1 MEKDE
6 LLKRVLMM
14 QRLQGMET
22 EPISAEDPYASM
34 EKDQLISMIHFL
46 VKREDERAQENQ
58 ELKDMVKDLRD
69 THKQDV
75 KTQTNLLKSIDR
87 LTNQVAD
94 LTTQNKTLQ
103 QKVNDLL
110 SQISVGNK
118 VRFGS
123 TSQKGTKKK
132 AAPVQDREKDQ
143 DDFDGTNGAAMS
155 SNQQADTAPAD
166 ETESAGQAR
175 RSFEYRKGMKYQTM
189 FADDRIVHESDKNL
203 LPEGATYI
211 RSEYKSSYD
220 QVSYIVQHDYE
231 IIIYKDK
238 DGIMRK
244 GYFPKVSAESENE
257 TVMDRFPGTHASCSL
272 LANLVFNKYH
282 MNTPV
287 YREMVRLLNNK
298 MNVSRNTVYNWFVKG
313 SEHLKK
319 VLPVLKEKLLAKGAV
334 VNCDETWCRVKVAGK
349 YGKKYIW
356 CMVNKEAKV
365 AVYFYDDGSRG
376 RQVLRDFLGET
387 EISALQSDGFNVYM
401 YLDKELVDVDH
412 LCCLAHARA
421 KFKYAQEQGKDADA
435 EYFIT
440 SIGRL
445 YDLEEQYRLR
455 HLTPQQIQ
463 QERQGEQ
470 TSKIIQRMRQR
481 LDKLLADTIGMRG
494 YLMHKALNY
503 LKSFWNQLIL
513 YLKDG
518 RYSIDNTLAERTLR
532 PMTVERKNSL
542 TFGSHDGVEVS
553 VIYHTFIETC
563 KMCGVSTL
571 EYFKEFFKA
580 IMQGRTDYERS
591 ACRLLPSG
599 RKNMLPMTIGIKN
612 N

>member
-1 MEKDE
+1 MEKDK

-58 ELKDMVKDLRD
+58 ELKDMVKELRD

-75 KTQTNLLKSIDR
+75 KTQASLLKTQSNLMKSIDN
-87 LTNQVAD
+87 LTNQVSD
-94 LTTQNKTLQ
+94 LTTQNKSLQ

-123 TSQKGTKKK
+123 KSQKGIKKN
-132 AAPVQDREKDQ
+132 AVPVQDREKDK
-143 DDFDGTNGAAMS
+143 DDFDGTNGTAMS
-155 SNQQADTAPAD
+155 STFQADAATVDA
-166 ETESAGQAR
+166 ETEPAEQSQK
-175 RSFEYRKGMKYQTM
+175 SYENRKGLKYQTM
-189 FADDRIVHESDKNL
+189 NADRREIHESDRNL
-203 LPEGATYI
+203 LPEGATYLW
-211 RSEYKSSYD
+211 SEYKSSYD

-231 IIIYKDK
+231 IIVYKDK
-238 DGIMRK
+238 NGKMCC
-244 GYFPKVSAESENE
+244 GYFPKADEPSVI
-257 TVMDRFPGTHASCSL
+257 DCFPGTHASSSL

-287 YREMVRLLNNK
+287 YREMVRLLNNR
-298 MNVSRNTVYNWFVKG
+298 MNMSRNTVYNWFVKG
-313 SEHLKK
+313 SKHLNK

-334 VNCDETWCRVKVAGK
+334 VNCDETWCRVKIKGK

-376 RQVLRDFLGET
+376 RKVLRDFLGET
-387 EISALQSDGFNVYM
+387 KIDALQSDGFNVYM
-401 YLDKELVDVDH
+401 YLDNELVDVDH
-412 LCCLAHARA
+412 LCCFAHARA
-421 KFKYAQEQGKDADA
+421 KFQYAFEQGKDADA
-435 EYFIT
+435 EYFIRL
-440 SIGRL
+440 IGWL
-445 YDLEEQYRLR
+445 YDQEEQYRLR
-455 HLTPQQIQ
+455 HLTPEQIRK
-463 QERQGEQ
+463 ERQGEK
-470 TSKIIQRMRQR
+470 TSKIISQILQR
-481 LDKLLADTIGMRG
+481 LDKLLADGNGMRG
-494 YLMHKALNY
+494 DLMQKALNY
-503 LKSFWNQLIL
+503 LNSFWNQLIL

-518 RYSIDNTLAERTLR
+518 RYNIDNSLAERTLR

-542 TFGSHDGVEVS
+542 TFGSHAGAKVS

-580 IMQGRTDYERS
+580 IMQGRKDYE
-591 ACRLLPSG
+591 
-599 RKNMLPMTIGIKN
+599 NMLPMTIGIKK
-612 N
+612 

>member
-58 ELKDMVKDLRD
+58 ELKDMVKELRD

-75 KTQTNLLKSIDR
+75 KTQTSLLKTQSNLMKSIDK

-94 LTTQNKTLQ
+94 LTNQNKSLQ

-123 TSQKGTKKK
+123 KSQKGIRKNT
-132 AAPVQDREKDQ
+132 APVQDREKDK
-143 DDFDGTNGAAMS
+143 DDFDGTNGTAMS
-155 SNQQADTAPAD
+155 SNLQADAAHV
-166 ETESAGQAR
+166 EESESAEQTQK
-175 RSFEYRKGMKYQTM
+175 SFEYRKGMKYQTM
-189 FADDRIVHESDKNL
+189 FADNRVLHESDVNL
-203 LPEGATYI
+203 LPEGATI
-211 RSEYKSSYD
+211 IKSVYESTYE

-231 IIIYKDK
+231 MIIYRDK
-238 DGIMRK
+238 DGVMRK
-244 GYFPKVSAESENE
+244 GYFPKAEESAEI
-257 TVMDRFPGTHASCSL
+257 DRIPGTHASCSL

-298 MNVSRNTVYNWFVKG
+298 MNVSCNTVYNWFVKG
-313 SEHLKK
+313 SDHLKK
-319 VLPVLKEKLLAKGAV
+319 VLPILKEKLLAKGAV

-356 CMVNKEAKV
+356 CMVNKDAKV

-376 RQVLRDFLGET
+376 RKVLRDFLGET
-387 EISALQSDGFNVYM
+387 EIDALQSDGFNVYM

-440 SIGRL
+440 NIGRL

-470 TSKIIQRMRQR
+470 TTKIIQKIRQR
-481 LDKLLADTIGMRG
+481 LDKLLTDTSGMRG
-494 YLMHKALNY
+494 DLMHKALNY
-503 LKSFWNQLIL
+503 LKSFWNQLFL
-513 YLKDG
+513 YIKDG
-518 RYSIDNTLAERTLR
+518 RYCIDNSLAERTLR

-542 TFGSHDGVEVS
+542 TFGSHDGAEVS

-580 IMQGRTDYERS
+580 IMQGRTDYE
-591 ACRLLPSG
+591 
-599 RKNMLPMTIGIKN
+599 NMLPMTIGIKK
-612 N
+612 

>member
-14 QRLQGMET
+14 QRLRGMET
-22 EPISAEDPYASM
+22 ESVSAEDPYASM

-46 VKREDERAQENQ
+46 VKREEERAQENQ
-58 ELKDMVKDLRD
+58 ELKDMVRELRE
-69 THKQDV
+69 TR
-75 KTQTNLLKSIDR
+75 NSLMKS
-87 LTNQVAD
+87 V
-94 LTTQNKTLQ
+94 
-103 QKVNDLL
+103 DLL
-110 SQISVGNK
+110 SKQLSDSSNEKAALLQKIDDLMSMISVNNK

-132 AAPVQDREKDQ
+132 AAPVQDREKDK
-143 DDFDGTNGAAMS
+143 DDFDGTNGATMS
-155 SNQQADTAPAD
+155 SNQQTDAAPAD
-166 ETESAGQAR
+166 GTESTEHTQK
-175 RSFEYRKGMKYQTM
+175 SFEYRKGMKYQTM
-189 FADDRIVHESDKNL
+189 FADNRVLHESDVNL
-203 LPEGATYI
+203 LPEGATVIKRVYE
-211 RSEYKSSYD
+211 STYE

-231 IIIYKDK
+231 MIIYKDK
-238 DGIMRK
+238 NGIMRK
-244 GYFPKVSAESENE
+244 GYFPKASVETDNE
-257 TVMDRFPGTHASCSL
+257 TVIDRFPGTHASCSL

-313 SEHLKK
+313 SDHLKK

-376 RQVLRDFLGET
+376 RQVLRDFLGDT
-387 EISALQSDGFNVYM
+387 EIDALQSDGFNVYM

-435 EYFIT
+435 EYFI
-440 SIGRL
+440 SNIGRL
-445 YDLEEQYRLR
+445 YDLEEQYRLK

-463 QERQGEQ
+463 RERQGEQ
-470 TSKIIQRMRQR
+470 TTKIIQRIRQR
-481 LDKLLADTIGMRG
+481 LDKLLADSSGMRG
-494 YLMHKALNY
+494 DLMNKALNY

-513 YLKDG
+513 YVKDG
-518 RYSIDNTLAERTLR
+518 RYSIDNSLAERTLR

-542 TFGSHDGVEVS
+542 TFGSHDGAEVS

-580 IMQGRTDYERS
+580 IMLGRTDYE
-591 ACRLLPSG
+591 
-599 RKNMLPMTIGIKN
+599 NMLPMTIGIKKQ
-612 N
+612 

>member
-46 VKREDERAQENQ
+46 VKREDERAQENL
-58 ELKDMVKDLRD
+58 ELKDMVKELRD

-75 KTQTNLLKSIDR
+75 KTQSNLMKSIDK

-94 LTTQNKTLQ
+94 LTTQNKALQ

-110 SQISVGNK
+110 SRISVGNK

-132 AAPVQDREKDQ
+132 ATSVQDREKDK

-155 SNQQADTAPAD
+155 SNQQADATPA
-166 ETESAGQAR
+166 EESESTEQTQK
-175 RSFEYRKGMKYQTM
+175 SFEYRKGMKYQTM
-189 FADDRIVHESDKNL
+189 FADNRILHESDVNL
-203 LPEGATYI
+203 LPEGATVI
-211 RSEYKSSYD
+211 KSVYESTYE

-231 IIIYKDK
+231 MIIYKDK
-238 DGIMRK
+238 DGVMRK
-244 GYFPKVSAESENE
+244 GYFPKTEESAEI
-257 TVMDRFPGTHASCSL
+257 DRIPGTHASCSL

-313 SEHLKK
+313 SEYLNK
-319 VLPVLKEKLLAKGAV
+319 VLPILKEKLLAKGAV

-356 CMVNKEAKV
+356 CMVNKEAKI

-376 RQVLRDFLGET
+376 RQVLRDFLDKT
-387 EISALQSDGFNVYM
+387 EIDALQSDGFNVYM

-421 KFKYAQEQGKDADA
+421 KFKYALEQGKDEEA
-435 EYFIT
+435 EYFVRN
-440 SIGRL
+440 IGRL

-455 HLTPQQIQ
+455 HLSPEQIQ
-463 QERQGEQ
+463 QERQGEK
-470 TSKIIQRMRQR
+470 TGKIICQIRQR
-481 LDKLLADTIGMRG
+481 LDKLLADGNGMRG
-494 YLMHKALNY
+494 DLMQKALNY
-503 LKSFWNQLIL
+503 LKSFWDQLIL

-518 RYSIDNTLAERTLR
+518 RYCIDNSLAERMLR

-542 TFGSHDGVEVS
+542 TFGSHAGAKVS

-580 IMQGRTDYERS
+580 IMQGRTDYE
-591 ACRLLPSG
+591 
-599 RKNMLPMTIGIKN
+599 NMLPMTIGIKK
-612 N
+612 